1 MNDTDDEA
9 SPFKSGYLTPPLSPT
24 KTASTEDWTSPRTP
38 ASPRKSRSCLFFR
51 DVDSAITPPYLTS
64 PSFSPVKSKLVSH
77 PEALSV
83 PDLIST
89 NRESIPAQSSHITPA
104 TQEQEASNGQSLSYR
119 SSVLARCYTRSS
131 PITCNRSL
139 DGEASLST
147 VRIYDSNPSWN
158 VPPPSKRRRSNISS
172 SESISETPDRMPS
185 PLPNPINPFI
195 TDESPSL
202 PQLHYTNISAEDI
215 PWLDNLHRFPIR
227 YATSP
232 LRPSQWVSRGG
243 LLALPR
249 QSQTSTPDRFI
260 AVRRPLAVARDSFEL
275 SNPMERRSKEQT
287 ISLGARIGPDAFS
300 HRLRRSGRINNEL
313 RGLREANS
321 VISSRANAYRR
332 NTNFRH
338 RSVTLSARQIS
349 SGAVWN
355 VGGPSAASNTVV
367 GVSTGRGRMLG
378 SGTNAPL
385 YKSTFLNRADPEAEL
400 EAYETRLALALDVD
414 QTDRIFQHSS
424 PPAPQSTPRCG
435 QVSQATHAWR
445 DGAWVNNGDNMC
457 LSTSFLTPCIVLML
471 IGEQSFPSIDTKKK
485 TSADFTVQI
494 CP

>member
-9 SPFKSGYLTPPLSPT
+9 SPSKSGYLTPPLSPT

-51 DVDSAITPPYLTS
+51 DVDSAITPPHLTS
-64 PSFSPVKSKLVSH
+64 PSFSPVKSKLISH
-77 PEALSV
+77 LEALSV
-83 PDLIST
+83 PDLVPT
-89 NRESIPAQSSHITPA
+89 NHESIPTQSSHSAPA
-104 TQEQEASNGQSLSYR
+104 TQEEEASNGQSLSYH
-119 SSVLARCYTRSS
+119 SSVLARFHTRSS
-131 PITCNRSL
+131 PIAL
-139 DGEASLST
+139 DGETSLST
-147 VRIYDSNPSWN
+147 ARIHDPNPLWN
-158 VPPPSKRRRSNISS
+158 VPPPSKRRCSNISS
-172 SESISETPDRMPS
+172 SGSISETPDPIPS
-185 PLPNPINPFI
+185 PLPSPINPVV
-195 TDESPSL
+195 TDESPDL
-202 PQLHYTNISAEDI
+202 PQLHYTIASAEDI

-227 YATSP
+227 CATSP
-232 LRPSQWVSRGG
+232 LRPSQWVARGG

-275 SNPMERRSKEQT
+275 SNPMERRNKEQT
-287 ISLGARIGPDAFS
+287 ISQGARMGPDAFS
-300 HRLRRSGRINNEL
+300 RRLRRSGRINNEL

-321 VISSRANAYRR
+321 AISSRANAYRR

-355 VGGPSAASNTVV
+355 VGGPSAVSDTVV

-385 YKSTFLNRADPEAEL
+385 YKSAFLNRADPEAEL

-424 PPAPQSTPRCG
+424 PPTLQSTPHYG
-435 QVSQATHAWR
+435 HASQATHAWR
-445 DGAWVNNGDNMC
+445 DGAWVNNGDNAC
-457 LSTSFLTPCIVLML
+457 LSTCFLTRCIVLML
-471 IGEQSFPSIDTKKK
+471 TGK
-485 TSADFTVQI
+485 
-494 CP
+494 